1 MANKKNR
8 NNNKK
13 LRRELEVLRAQL
25 KVQPENKTEIKIEKN
40 ITKQQNYDPQLIVDD
55 KAIKKDILKTLALS
69 TIAFT
74 VIASLWFIK

>member
-13 LRRELEVLRAQL
+13 LRRELEVLKAQL
-25 KVQPENKTEIKIEKN
+25 KVKTENKPKIKTQIN
-40 ITKQQNYDPQLIVDD
+40 ITKSQGYAPQLIVDD

-74 VIASLWFIK
+74 VIVSLWFIK

>member
-25 KVQPENKTEIKIEKN
+25 KVQSENKTKVKIEKN
-40 ITKQQNYDPQLIVDD
+40 VTKQQGYNPQLIVDD
-55 KAIKKDILKTLALS
+55 KTIKKDILKTFALS
-69 TIAFT
+69 TLAFT
-74 VIASLWFIK
+74 VIVGLWFIK